1 MIQTNT
7 SAIQITDKIIGIVDD
22 VSVEEMTV
30 GKMMCHQIKVS

>member
-7 SAIQITDKIIGIVDD
+7 CAIQITDKIIGIVDD

-30 GKMMCHQIKVS
+30 SIMMYRQIKVS